1 MIKATREL
9 KEAVGPG
16 QRGGQDRL
24 EPALGLPGRNPPKKK
39 TFLCLDV
46 QESFL
51 NSFIEI

>member
-24 EPALGLPGRNPPKKK
+24 EPALGLPGRNPPKK
-39 TFLCLDV
+39 TISMLGCSRIILE
-46 QESFL
+46 QL
-51 NSFIEI
+51 Y